1 MQRSPRALIHCT
13 LQSSNLQI
21 ACTRHPGHTHTASQQ
36 SRKQPQPQPPQDEAT
51 MALEAATAPRA
62 LLAACLVLLVLG
74 GSTGPSSVLRGAG
87 AQAGGQCLPQL
98 NRLLACR
105 AYLVPGAPDPSADC
119 CSALSAVSHECAC
132 STMGIINSLPGRCHL
147 AQANCSA

>member
-1 MQRSPRALIHCT
+1 
-13 LQSSNLQI
+13 
-21 ACTRHPGHTHTASQQ
+21 
-36 SRKQPQPQPPQDEAT
+36 

-74 GSTGPSSVLRGAG
+74 GGTGPSSVLRGAG

-132 STMGIINSLPGRCHL
+132 STMGIINSLPDRCHL
-147 AQANCSA
+147 AQVNCCKIVTRPQQFRLFISVLLC

>member
-1 MQRSPRALIHCT
+1 
-13 LQSSNLQI
+13 
-21 ACTRHPGHTHTASQQ
+21 
-36 SRKQPQPQPPQDEAT
+36 

-74 GSTGPSSVLRGAG
+74 GGTGPSSVLRGAG

-119 CSALSAVSHECAC
+119 CSALSAVSHECAGGGGC
-132 STMGIINSLPGRCHL
+132 LYGCGCLVTRVGLWAAGWF
-147 AQANCSA
+147 